1 LEDYEGPE
9 FQIDYDPTPKI
20 EKLKSKIVY
29 KPNTTK
35 PDYEL
40 SRPKTNYGYPP
51 TPKNEKSKPKTD
63 YKLYPTKLD
72 NEVPK
77 PKESNK
83 VQPTTIG
90 VQGVI
95 LCKSGSNYYPIQG
108 NFYHLSNIKRNS
120 LNKRKRNKTKLYIAI
135 LFYISN
141 VLHVIIET
149 N

>member
-9 FQIDYDPTPKI
+9 FQIDYDPTPKY
-20 EKLKSKIVY
+20 EKLKSKVVY
-29 KPNTTK
+29 NPNTTK

-51 TPKNEKSKPKTD
+51 TPNIEKSKPKID
-63 YKLYPTKLD
+63 YKLHPTKLD
-72 NEVPK
+72 NEVSK

-83 VQPTTIG
+83 VQQPTTIG

-108 NFYHLSNIKRNS
+108 NFYH
-120 LNKRKRNKTKLYIAI
+120 
-135 LFYISN
+135 
-141 VLHVIIET
+141 
-149 N
+149 